1 MLYVSG
7 ATCVGGEKYQ
17 CEWKVL
23 KAGLQEAKYRIFDCN
38 NLCCVVCFWFLRIIV
53 CEMNAQ
59 VNQTTVLLFFCCTR
73 SLVSLLGGSM
83 NMQITKAH
91 ER

>member
-23 KAGLQEAKYRIFDCN
+23 KAGLQEAKNQIFDCN

-59 VNQTTVLLFFCCTR
+59 VDQSNYCSFVFLLHNES
-73 SLVSLLGGSM
+73 SLIV
-83 NMQITKAH
+83 
-91 ER
+91 RR